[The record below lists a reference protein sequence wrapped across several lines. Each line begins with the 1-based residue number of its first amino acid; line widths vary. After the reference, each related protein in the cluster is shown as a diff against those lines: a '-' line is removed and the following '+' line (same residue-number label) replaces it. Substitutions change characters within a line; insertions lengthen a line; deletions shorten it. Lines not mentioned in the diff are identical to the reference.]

1 MEDIS
6 QDVRM
11 TKYGTMVGF
20 FAAISFSKAA
30 QSGFK
35 SDENEATD
43 TLAPANCSAT
53 LPCYCGGF
61 LYVIS
66 L

>member
-1 MEDIS
+1 
-6 QDVRM
+6 M